1 MPARVHALLVVRPD
15 GRVAADIHLQRTLT
29 ALRAQSR
36 PVDALT
42 IVLCD
47 ADAAVQAV
55 AASSHA
61 EGVISADRRTS
72 FADALALG
80 SHRLEGDAVWVLT
93 HDTTPDPDALAR
105 LAGALET
112 APSVAFAAPKL
123 VRADERDRIVSLG
136 VSMTRY
142 GRTVGLADGE
152 HDQGQHDAGEDVL
165 GTDVRGILV
174 RADAWRRL
182 GGIDRA
188 LAGADEGLD
197 LGVRAR
203 LAGGRVALAPTA
215 IVAIAGSAPTPL
227 RAAYAERTAQLHR
240 RLVYAPAAAVPLHW
254 LSLLPLAL
262 LRSLR
267 ALLGKRPVRILSEW
281 GAAVTA
287 AVRPGAVARARRG
300 IRTGRAVSWGQ
311 VAPLRVTNAELR
323 HRLDDDVPDGSGRG
337 DLHFFSG
344 GGAWVVLAALA
355 VSVVAFLSLLAWPVL
370 GGGALAPMR
379 STLAGLWADAS
390 SGLRPLGWDTS
401 GPADPFSAVV
411 ALLGSLWPAAP
422 SRTLVVLW
430 VLALPLA
437 ALGGWFAATRFTD
450 RAVLRAVAAVAWAL
464 APSLLDA
471 LVSGR
476 PTVVIAHL
484 LLPWLL
490 WTAAVAARSWS
501 AAGVASIVAV
511 GIVAAA
517 PSLAPAL
524 ALLWIIGLV
533 LTGAFARGRGIARVV
548 WLAVPTA
555 VVFAPLVWH
564 RVRSGDVWSLLADP
578 GVPLADPGGTDL
590 GRRLLLGLGFPGGD
604 GWTAMSG
611 LPVSAW
617 TPLIVAPLFVIALAA
632 PVIGRTLPAVVLAI
646 TALAGL
652 GTALAVIGIS
662 VASDAQQIVTLWP
675 GAALSLYWLAVVSAA
690 VLALDAL
697 PAHPPV
703 RAVAGAFVMVTLA
716 VSAVPA
722 LSAPLRGTAAITEST
737 SSTLPAYVEAEGR
750 GGLSTATFV
759 LTPTADGAVVTD
771 VVWGE
776 TASLGGQTT
785 LRSARAAAEPG
796 DDITARYAAEL
807 VADSGGTV
815 VSDLAAHG
823 IAYVLLGDPRGGA
836 SGAPDGAGMD
846 AATGMSRQAETS
858 LDQRDDLEIVG
869 DTAKGKL
876 WRVTADVAPR
886 GAPRGAGDTGEAW
899 RVALLQAG
907 VVLAALL
914 LALPTRHSLAEARRR
929 PRVVGLSRRARRVR
943 MLAAA
948 PAAAEEAPVESVDAP
963 EAAHDGEDP
972 GHDESPGRDGGDA

>member
-15 GRVAADIHLQRTLT
+15 GRVAADIHLERTLT

-47 ADAAVQAV
+47 ADASVQAV
-55 AASSHA
+55 AAASHA
-61 EGVISADRRTS
+61 EAVISADRRTS
-72 FADALALG
+72 FADALTLG
-80 SHRLEGDAVWVLT
+80 SHRLDGDAVWVLS
-93 HDTTPDPDALAR
+93 HDTIPDPDALAR

-123 VRADERDRIVSLG
+123 VRADEKDRIVSLG
-136 VSMTRY
+136 VSVTRY

-197 LGVRAR
+197 LGIRAR
-203 LAGGRVALAPTA
+203 LRGGRVALAPTA
-215 IVAIAGSAPTPL
+215 IVAIAGSGPSPV
-227 RAAYAERTAQLHR
+227 RAACAERTAQLHR
-240 RLVYAPAAAVPLHW
+240 RLSYAPAAVVPLHW
-254 LSLLPLAL
+254 LSLLPLAV
-262 LRSLR
+262 LRSLG
-267 ALLGKRPVRILSEW
+267 AILGKRPARILSEW

-287 AVRPGAVARARRG
+287 AVRPGAVARTRRG
-300 IRTGRAVSWGQ
+300 IRQERAASWAQ
-311 VAPLRVTNAELR
+311 LAPLRVTGTELR
-323 HRLDDDVPDGSGRG
+323 HRLDDDVPAGTGRG

-344 GGAWVVLAALA
+344 GGAWVVLAALV
-355 VSVVAFLSLLAWPVL
+355 VSVIAFLSLLAWPVL

-379 STLAGLWADAS
+379 ATLGGLWADAS
-390 SGLRPLGWDTS
+390 YGLRPLGWDSS
-401 GPADPFSAVV
+401 GPADPWSAVI

-422 SRTLVVLW
+422 SRTIVVLW

-450 RAVLRAVAAVAWAL
+450 RALLRAVAAVAWAL

-471 LVSGR
+471 LISGR

-484 LLPWLL
+484 LLPWLV
-490 WTAAVAARSWS
+490 WTGAVAQRSWS

-511 GIVAAA
+511 GVVACA
-517 PSLAPAL
+517 PSVGPAL
-524 ALLWIIGLV
+524 AIVWIIGIV
-533 LTGAFARGRGIARVV
+533 LTAALRRGRGIARII

-555 VVFAPLVWH
+555 VVFAPLLWH
-564 RVRSGDVWSLLADP
+564 RVRTGDLWSLLADP
-578 GVPLADPGGTDL
+578 GVPLADSGGTDL
-590 GRRLLLGLGFPGGD
+590 GRRLALGLGFPGGD
-604 GWTAMSG
+604 GWAALSG
-611 LPVSAW
+611 LPVSTW
-617 TPLIVAPLFVIALAA
+617 SLLLVAPLFVLALAA

-646 TALAGL
+646 AALAGL
-652 GTALAVIGIS
+652 GTALAAIGIA

-675 GAALSLYWLAVVSAA
+675 GAALSLYWLAVVCAA

-697 PAHPPV
+697 PARPPLRTV
-703 RAVAGAFVMVTLA
+703 LGTLVMVALA

-722 LSAPLRGTAAITEST
+722 LTAPLRGTAAITEST

-759 LTPTADGAVVTD
+759 LTPTPDGAVVTD

-785 LRSARAAAEPG
+785 LRSARLSADPG
-796 DDITARYAAEL
+796 DELTARYAAQL
-807 VADSGGTV
+807 IADPEGPV
-815 VSDLAAHG
+815 VGDLAAHG
-823 IAYVLLGDPRGGA
+823 VAYVLLGGA
-836 SGAPDGAGMD
+836 DVGTDAGVD

-876 WRVTADVAPR
+876 WRITADVTAR
-886 GAPRGAGDTGEAW
+886 SADDDGAAW
-899 RVALLQAG
+899 RVGLLQAG
-907 VVLAALL
+907 IVIVALL
-914 LALPTRHSLAEARRR
+914 LALPTRRSLAEARRR
-929 PRVVGLSRRARRVR
+929 PRIVGLSRRAPRAR
-943 MLAAA
+943 MLAASSVA
-948 PAAAEEAPVESVDAP
+948 PATATGAPVEPEHVASDPLGPEPLASDPVESAP
-963 EAAHDGEDP
+963 TDREG
-972 GHDESPGRDGGDA
+972 DES